1 MEKTLVTHINPHL
14 DDIFAIWLYKK
25 YVPGFADTP
34 VEFISAS
41 REAASQD
48 EDKIFIGTGGGDFD
62 EHKEGLDTCAG
73 TLVFEYIGEHTFL
86 PEDEIAIK
94 ALEEMVEWNQ
104 ISDTGKMPVRDWG
117 EFDVPA
123 FIRPLDG
130 STESSLK
137 AVELGSEILNRI
149 LEVLKRKQQS
159 MLDWEGRVEFESKFG
174 KSIAVKSETINRDFC
189 RQMGGDLFLMYD
201 PRYGSVQY
209 FTPSFEID
217 LEPIYK
223 KLKEKDPSASWFLH
237 QSHHMVICGSGS
249 APDFNKTKLSFDSLI
264 EVAKKI

>member
-1 MEKTLVTHINPHL
+1 MQKTLVTHINPHL

-25 YVPGFADTP
+25 YMSDFSDAP

-41 REAASQD
+41 KEAAAQSQ
-48 EDKIFIGTGGGDFD
+48 DKIFIGTGGGDFD

-73 TLVFEYIGEHTFL
+73 TLVFEKVKVNITDDL
-86 PEDEIAIK
+86 TLK
-94 ALEEMVEWNQ
+94 ALDEMVKWNRL
-104 ISDTGKMPVRDWG
+104 IDTGKMEVKDWE
-117 EFDVPA
+117 EFEVA
-123 FIRPLDG
+123 SFIRPLDG
-130 STESSLK
+130 AEENSQK

-159 MLDWEGRVEFESKFG
+159 ILDWEERVEFESKFG
-174 KSIAVKSETINRDFC
+174 KSIAVKSETVNREFC
-189 RQMGGDLFLMYD
+189 RQMGGDLFLIYD
-201 PRYGSVQY
+201 PKQNSVQF

-223 KLKEKDPSASWFLH
+223 ELREKDPSASWFLH

-249 APDFNKTKLSFDSLI
+249 APDFQKTKLSFDSLI